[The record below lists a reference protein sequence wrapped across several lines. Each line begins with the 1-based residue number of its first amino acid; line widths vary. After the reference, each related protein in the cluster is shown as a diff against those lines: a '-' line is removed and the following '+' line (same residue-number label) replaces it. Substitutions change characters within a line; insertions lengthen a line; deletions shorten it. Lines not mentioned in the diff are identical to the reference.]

1 MLSIYDMSHI
11 IWPISYDMVHFSLCP
26 EIGIIIFQIGLGRNN
41 FILNYESSINA
52 ATKPRYSVCYI
63 GGSQI

>member
-11 IWPISYDMVHFSLCP
+11 IRSISYGSFLIMPRDWNSHF
-26 EIGIIIFQIGLGRNN
+26 EIGLGRNN

-63 GGSQI
+63 GGSQL